1 MATYSDE
8 RRPGDL
14 LGKYEIIR
22 ELATGGMA
30 TIYLARVS
38 GTAGFEKLVV
48 LKCILPNLARDRGF
62 VTMFLDEARLAA
74 TLRHSNIADVFD
86 VGVEDGTY
94 FFAMEYIHGHNARAV
109 RLESKQRQFP
119 IPLEVSLA
127 IVTSTAAA
135 LGYAHD
141 RTGPAGPLKLVHRD
155 VSPSNVI
162 VSFEGAIKLVDFG
175 IARANFRRGVK
186 TRPGLRR
193 GKAPYMSPEQ
203 CRGETIDSR
212 SDLFSLGT
220 MIYELTAGQRPF
232 LGNSDFEVMEAIV
245 TGQPAPPSML
255 VRGYPRRLEEIVM
268 RLLAASPDKRYQRG
282 SAVVED
288 LEAFTKEHSML
299 TTSFVV
305 AKYMKELFGDLATT
319 KFERETITEWNLT
332 RGTPGTPDTK
342 EYPDG
347 RPPTDTGLL
356 GPASDEEPTA
366 AFKRGAQIWTPE
378 PRLKHAGDEPS
389 QLTPFQEP
397 TRQDPVL
404 SFDPIDAR
412 SLELLEAL
420 DENAPPKETPQAR
433 AYRRIETLLQRGLAY
448 AAMGELDKAVTAVE
462 LALDEQPRTEDV
474 RLLLQQNVDTIVTV
488 YEGLLE
494 GPYRTPSLVR
504 PMHEL
509 IPIEIDPRGRLLL
522 PWIDG
527 STSIKDLIARS
538 GMQRLEAYHLCEFFS
553 PASFTDQRR
562 VPCNECRAWDRARRS
577 RSSAPAWRGSTPHAC
592 WRAMA

>member
-1 MATYSDE
+1 VATYADDLQ
-8 RRPGDL
+8 PGSQ

-48 LKCILPNLARDRGF
+48 LKCILPSLARDRGF
-62 VTMFLDEARLAA
+62 VDMFLDEARLAA

-94 FFAMEYIHGHNARAV
+94 FFAMEYIHGHNARSV
-109 RLESKQRQFP
+109 RIESRQRQFP
-119 IPLEVSLA
+119 VPLEVSLA

-141 RTGPAGPLKLVHRD
+141 RTGPSGPLNIVHRD
-155 VSPSNVI
+155 VSPSNVL

-175 IARANFRRGVK
+175 IARANLRRGAK

-193 GKAPYMSPEQ
+193 GKTPYMSPEQ
-203 CRGETIDSR
+203 CRGETIDNR

-220 MIYELTAGQRPF
+220 MLYELTTGQRPF
-232 LGNSDFEVMEAIV
+232 LGNSDFEIMEAIV
-245 TGQPAPPSML
+245 SCAPIPPSSL
-255 VRGYPRRLEEIVM
+255 VRGYLPRLERIVM
-268 RLLAASPDKRYQRG
+268 RLLAPTPSARYQRAG
-282 SAVVED
+282 AVVED
-288 LEAFTKEHSML
+288 LEAFTADLSML
-299 TTSFVV
+299 TSSFVV
-305 AKYMKELFGDLATT
+305 AKYMKELFRDQATA
-319 KFERETITEWNLT
+319 KFERETITENNLT
-332 RGTPGTPDTK
+332 VHTPDTR

-347 RPPTDTGLL
+347 RPPTSEMATL
-356 GPASDEEPTA
+356 GAISDDEPTA
-366 AFKRGAQIWTPE
+366 AFRRTAQLWTPE
-378 PRLKHAGDEPS
+378 PKHKHHGEESS
-389 QLTPFQEP
+389 QLTPFQDE

-404 SFDPIDAR
+404 PFDPIDAR
-412 SLELLEAL
+412 SLEILETL
-420 DENAPPKETPQAR
+420 DEQAPPKETPQAR
-433 AYRRIETLLQRGLAY
+433 AYRRIETLLHRALAY
-448 AAMGELDKAVTAVE
+448 AAMGDVDKAVTAVE

-474 RLLLQQNVDTIVTV
+474 RQLLHSNVDTILTV

-509 IPIEIDPRGRLLL
+509 IPIEIEPRGRLLL

-527 STSIKDLIARS
+527 RTPITDVIARS
-538 GMQRLEAYHLCEFFS
+538 GLQRLEAYHYLCDFLL
-553 PASFTDQRR
+553 
-562 VPCNECRAWDRARRS
+562 
-577 RSSAPAWRGSTPHAC
+577 RGIIH
-592 WRAMA
+592 